1 LERIIVVGLAGAL
14 GALSR
19 YGLQSA
25 INDAA
30 GRPSVLGTLIVN
42 LTGSLLLG
50 FLIGVTEERVSL
62 PSLWRTAG
70 AVGFLGAYTTFSTL
84 MFESID
90 RLEGGEAT
98 LVLAYLASSILF
110 GLLLAYTGLQLGRAV

>member
-1 LERIIVVGLAGAL
+1 MERIVVVGLAGAL

-25 INDAA
+25 VNDLL
-30 GRPSVLGTLIVN
+30 GRPSVLGTLLV
-42 LTGSLLLG
+42 SLSGALALGMLLG
-50 FLIGVTEERVSL
+50 ATEQRLEL

-70 AVGFLGAYTTFSTL
+70 AVGFLGSYTTFSTL

-90 RLEGGEAT
+90 RLEGGDVLLVVSYLTASMT
-98 LVLAYLASSILF
+98 L
-110 GLLLAYTGLQLGRAV
+110 GLLLAFGGLQLGRSI

>member
-1 LERIIVVGLAGAL
+1 MDRILVIGLAGAL

-25 INDAA
+25 VNEAA
-30 GRPSVLGTLIVN
+30 GRPSVLGTLLVN

-50 FLIGVTEERVSL
+50 LLIGVTEERVGL

-84 MFESID
+84 MFESVD
-90 RLEGGEAT
+90 RLEGGETA
-98 LVLAYLASSILF
+98 LVFAYLAASILL
-110 GLLLAYTGLQLGRAV
+110 GLALAYGGMQLGRAL

>member
-1 LERIIVVGLAGAL
+1 MERILVVGLAGAL

-19 YGLQSA
+19 YGLHSA
-25 INDAA
+25 INEAA
-30 GRPSVLGTLIVN
+30 GRPSVLGTLAVN

-50 FLIGVTEERVSL
+50 LLIGVTEERVNL

-84 MFESID
+84 MFESVD
-90 RLEGGEAT
+90 RLEGGEAP
-98 LVLAYLASSILF
+98 LVIAYLAASILL
-110 GLLLAYTGLQLGRAV
+110 GLGLVYGGLQLGRTA

>member
-1 LERIIVVGLAGAL
+1 MERILVVGLAGAL

-25 INDAA
+25 INDAV
-30 GRPSVLGTLIVN
+30 GRPTVLGTLIVN

-50 FLIGVTEERVSL
+50 LLIGLTEERINL

-84 MFESID
+84 MFESVD
-90 RLEGGEAT
+90 RLEGGEAP
-98 LVLAYLASSILF
+98 LVIAYLAASIFL
-110 GLLLAYTGLQLGRAV
+110 GLALAYGGLQLGRAV